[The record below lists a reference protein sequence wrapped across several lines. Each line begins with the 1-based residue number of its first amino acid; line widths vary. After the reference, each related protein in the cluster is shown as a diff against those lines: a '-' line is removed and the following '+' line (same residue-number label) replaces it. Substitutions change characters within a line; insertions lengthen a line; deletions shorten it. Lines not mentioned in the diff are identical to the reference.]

1 VKIEKNGNGQAALLI
16 MRKPMDGH
24 HHVRQGDLLRLV
36 APMASKRFAMAVIM
50 PNVSPPITT
59 AAMVARYAGEIRAAA
74 GPEEFSPLMTMYL
87 TDSLD
92 PAEVEKAEGVVG
104 VKYYP
109 RGLTTNSHSG
119 VADPSALWTPG
130 TQPYTV
136 LRTLAERKRV
146 LLLHAADG
154 FDKNG
159 NELDPYEQERHFIR
173 ETLPR
178 IIDAHPTLKISVEH
192 LSTSVGAEFMLRNGS
207 EKLGCSL
214 TLHHLTL
221 DRRDVFRGG
230 FHPHTHWWPI
240 IQGQEDKEA
249 LRELAKADLPYV
261 WLGTDSAPHP
271 VGKKEAACCLGGV
284 LTAHM
289 GIESYLEAF
298 EDMHALDDRFER
310 FASVNGPRFYGLE
323 QSDGLLT
330 LVREEWKVEKPF
342 QCFTAEGSGVE
353 TFVPFRL
360 GELVRWKL
368 AA

>member
-1 VKIEKNGNGQAALLI
+1 MEVTLDENSRATKIR
-16 MRKPMDGH
+16 MRKGADMHQHLRKGE
-24 HHVRQGDLLRLV
+24 LLKLV
-36 APMASKRFAMAVIM
+36 APMVSKRFAMAIVM
-50 PNVSPPITT
+50 PNTLPPITT
-59 AAMVARYAGEIRAAA
+59 RKATTDYANEIGKAVGNER
-74 GPEEFSPLMTMYL
+74 FYPLMTLYL
-87 TDSLD
+87 TDQLD
-92 PAEVEKAEGVVG
+92 PREVGSAGIVG
-104 VKYYP
+104 IKYYP
-109 RGLTTNSHSG
+109 RGLTTNSNSG

-289 GIESYLEAF
+289 GIEGYLEAF